1 MKILL
6 LGKNGQVGWQLQRS
20 LAPLGEVV
28 AWGRAACDV
37 ADTVT
42 LGERVAAVAPDVIV
56 NATAYTAVDKAE
68 SEPTL
73 AHAINAEAPRQLA
86 LAARACGA
94 RLVHYSTDY
103 VFDGTKPGPYREDDP
118 TAPHSVYGRS
128 KLAGEQGI
136 QTVDGLQSLIFRT
149 SWVFGEHGAN
159 FVKTILRLAGER
171 EQLTVVDDQIGS
183 PTPAALIADVTALA
197 LQQWLHAGAH
207 TPAHRLYHLSA
218 AQPVSWCTF
227 AREIVRLASE
237 QGRALQLHADAIQP
251 IPSSAYPTP
260 ARRPANSRLDC
271 RQLERDFCLRLPG
284 WQPYLERMLPLL
296 P

>member
-6 LGKNGQVGWQLQRS
+6 LGKNGQVGWQLQRA
-20 LAPLGEVV
+20 LAPLGEVE

-218 AQPVSWCTF
+218 AQPVSWCAF

-271 RQLERDFCLRLPG
+271 RQLERDFCLQLPG

>member
-42 LGERVAAVAPDVIV
+42 LSERVAAVAPDVIV

>member
-1 MKILL
+1 MMKILL
-6 LGKNGQVGWQLQRS
+6 LGKNGQVGWQLQRA

-197 LQQWLHAGAH
+197 LQQWLHAGVH
-207 TPAHRLYHLSA
+207 
-218 AQPVSWCTF
+218 
-227 AREIVRLASE
+227 
-237 QGRALQLHADAIQP
+237 
-251 IPSSAYPTP
+251 
-260 ARRPANSRLDC
+260 ARRIGC
-271 RQLERDFCLRLPG
+271 TT
-284 WQPYLERMLPLL
+284 
-296 P
+296 

>member
-1 MKILL
+1 M
-6 LGKNGQVGWQLQRS
+6 
-20 LAPLGEVV
+20 
-28 AWGRAACDV
+28 
-37 ADTVT
+37 T

-218 AQPVSWCTF
+218 AQPVSWCAF

-237 QGRALQLHADAIQP
+237 QGRALQLRADAIQP

>member
-136 QTVDGLQSLIFRT
+136 QTVEGLQSLIFRT

-197 LQQWLHAGAH
+197 LQQWLYAGVH

-218 AQPVSWCTF
+218 AQPVSWCAF

-237 QGRALQLHADAIQP
+237 QGRALQLRADAIQP

>member
-42 LGERVAAVAPDVIV
+42 LSERVAAVAPDVIV

-128 KLAGEQGI
+128 KLAGEQVI
-136 QTVDGLQSLIFRT
+136 QTVEGLQSLIFRT

>member
-260 ARRPANSRLDC
+260 ACRPANSRLDC